1 MIIFR
6 GDSFRHVIRTL
17 GEVRS
22 LIPKTVRMMALTG
35 TKFDRIS
42 FSRTIGLNNP
52 YVLIRSPVK
61 NNLVYCVKQF
71 VSLKVSFNEFCEKLK
86 QENKRFS
93 KTIIYGRSLSVC
105 GDVYI
110 HLKNQL
116 GSAFTCPEDAPD
128 IPEFRL
134 VDMFTSITEFSNTAL
149 LQGELQTIMLL
160 IS

>member
-6 GDSFRHVIRTL
+6 GDSFRHVMRRL

-22 LIPKTVRMMALTG
+22 LIPKTVRMMALTATA
-35 TKFDRIS
+35 TKSDRIS
-42 FSRTIGLNNP
+42 ISRTIGLNNP
-52 YVLIRSPVK
+52 HVLIRSPVK

-86 QENKRFS
+86 QENKRFP
-93 KTIIYGRSLSVC
+93 KTIVYGRSLSVC

-128 IPEFRL
+128 VPEFRL
-134 VDMFTSITEFSNTAL
+134 VDMFTSITEFSNTASPA
-149 LQGELQTIMLL
+149 G
-160 IS
+160 